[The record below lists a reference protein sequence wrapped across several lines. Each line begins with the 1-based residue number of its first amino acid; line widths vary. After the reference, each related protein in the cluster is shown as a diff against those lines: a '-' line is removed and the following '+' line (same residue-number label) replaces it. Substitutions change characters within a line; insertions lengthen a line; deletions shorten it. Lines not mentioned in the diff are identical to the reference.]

1 MPQASIDMLLILDS
15 DQEKM
20 DPLLSNHGVR
30 LNRLLMWR
38 PASGEARSLEFAAF
52 FIIGGVI
59 NAVVLLLFALWA
71 RREWRRSRK

>member
-1 MPQASIDMLLILDS
+1 MRRLLDS
-15 DQEKM
+15 GQEKI

-30 LNRLLMWR
+30 LRRLLLWR
-38 PASGEARSLEFAAF
+38 PANGEARVLEYAAF

>member
-1 MPQASIDMLLILDS
+1 MPLILDS
-15 DQEKM
+15 YQEKI

-30 LNRLLMWR
+30 LTRPLLWR
-38 PASGEARSLEFAAF
+38 PAGGEAGQLEFAAF